1 MKFNIIL
8 VFGILIGLL
17 IPILLNRLTM
27 LRLNRMRQLN
37 NKLEIKEWMGL
48 TREERKSRY
57 FDDQKQAM
65 KKKKNL
71 LEKIRREYKA
81 ISKKY

>member
-27 LRLNRMRQLN
+27 LRLNRMRRLN

-71 LEKIRREYKA
+71 LEKIRREYKT